1 MSYFLGI
8 DGGGTGCRAAVC
20 DASGLILGS
29 GFAGP
34 ANVMS
39 DPHGAWANILV
50 AADQAAQAA
59 DVRVQDLRAVL
70 GLAGANTS
78 NRHAAL
84 PFATTRI
91 VSDAE
96 IALNGAL
103 AGQDGIA
110 ATVGTG
116 SVFACQNGGAVR
128 VIGGWGLVL
137 GDEASGAWMGRDL
150 LSQALRA
157 ADGLVPLSPLLAE
170 VTTEM
175 GGPEAIVRLAKD
187 ARPVDFGRFAP
198 RIVAAP
204 EDPAAAA
211 ILTDADRWVRR
222 YIDHLQ
228 TGSLPICFLGGLG
241 AVFAARLAP
250 LYPGLIR
257 PAAGSALDGALR
269 MAREAA

>member
-1 MSYFLGI
+1 MQYFLGI

-20 DASGLILGS
+20 DATGRILGQ
-29 GFAGP
+29 GAAGP

-39 DPHGAWANILV
+39 DPDGARANILA

-59 DVRVQDLRAVL
+59 GARLEDLHAVL

-78 NRHAAL
+78 NRQTAL
-84 PFATTRI
+84 PFATTRV

-96 IALNGAL
+96 IALNGAF

-116 SVFACQNGGAVR
+116 SVFACQSGGTVE
-128 VIGGWGLVL
+128 VIGGWGLIL
-137 GDEASGAWMGRDL
+137 GDEASGAWMGREL
-150 LSQALRA
+150 LSQAVRA
-157 ADGLVPLSPLLAE
+157 ADGLVPASPLLTG

-175 GGPEAIVRLAKD
+175 GGPEAIVRFAKE

-198 RIVAAP
+198 RIVAGAD
-204 EDPAAAA
+204 DPAATA
-211 ILTDADRWVRR
+211 ILADADRWICR

-228 TGSLPICFLGGLG
+228 TGALPLCFLGGLG
-241 AVFAARLAP
+241 AVFALRLAAR
-250 LYPGLIR
+250 YPGLIR

-269 MAREAA
+269 LARGAA

>member
-1 MSYFLGI
+1 MQYFLGI

-20 DASGLILGS
+20 DASGQILGQATS
-29 GFAGP
+29 GP

-39 DPHGAWANILV
+39 DPGTAWANILA

-59 DVRVQDLRAVL
+59 GVRARDLHAVL
-70 GLAGANTS
+70 GLAGANTAKRS
-78 NRHAAL
+78 VEL
-84 PFATTRI
+84 PFASARV

-116 SVFACQNGGAVR
+116 SVFACQSGGVVR

-137 GDEASGAWMGRDL
+137 GDEASGAWMGREL
-150 LSQALRA
+150 LSQAVRA

-170 VTTEM
+170 VTADL
-175 GGPEAIVRLAKD
+175 GGPEAIVRFAKD

-204 EDPAAAA
+204 ADPVAAD
-211 ILTDADRWVRR
+211 ILADADRWVCR
-222 YIDHLQ
+222 YIDQLQ
-228 TGSLPICFLGGLG
+228 TGALPLCFLGGLG

-250 LYPGLIR
+250 RYPGLIR
-257 PAAGSALDGALR
+257 PSAGTALDGALR
-269 MAREAA
+269 LAREGV